1 MKRRA
6 VETYEYVLTKE
17 EISMVMD
24 ICAMC
29 VNRDIHS
36 LGNHKGYYDRIKEN
50 ANHIY
55 SEILNK
61 MGIDLKKPLN
71 HPTDKGEEN
80 GNS

>member
-1 MKRRA
+1 MKRRK

-36 LGNHKGYYDRIKEN
+36 LGNHKGYYDGIKRN
-50 ANHIY
+50 ATYIY
-55 SEILNK
+55 GEILNR
-61 MGIDLKKPLN
+61 MGIDLKKPLD
-71 HPTDKGEEN
+71 HPTEEGGEEE
-80 GNS
+80 

>member
-1 MKRRA
+1 MKRRK

-36 LGNHKGYYDRIKEN
+36 LGNHKGYYDRIKEC
-50 ANHIY
+50 ANFIY
-55 SEILNK
+55 GEILDR
-61 MGIDLKKPLN
+61 MGIDLKKPLD
-71 HPTDKGEEN
+71 HPTEKGGVE
-80 GNS
+80 

>member
-1 MKRRA
+1 MKRRK

-36 LGNHKGYYDRIKEN
+36 LGNHKGYYDRIKET
-50 ANHIY
+50 ATYIY
-55 SEILNK
+55 GEICDR
-61 MGIDLKKPLN
+61 MGIDLKKPLD
-71 HPTDKGEEN
+71 HPTEKGGE
-80 GNS
+80 G